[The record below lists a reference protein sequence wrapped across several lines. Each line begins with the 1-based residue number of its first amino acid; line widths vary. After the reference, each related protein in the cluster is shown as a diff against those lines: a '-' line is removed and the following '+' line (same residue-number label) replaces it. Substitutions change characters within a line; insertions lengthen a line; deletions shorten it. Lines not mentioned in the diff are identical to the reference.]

1 MAITLTGIVGNLTH
15 DPELRFTPKGD
26 PVASFSLAINER
38 IKQGNEWVDGKPE
51 WLRCEAWGQL
61 AENIVESVTKG
72 ATVII
77 NGRLTTETYRTRE
90 GEDRT
95 ALKVRCSHVAVDLGR
110 QTARANRQAKAG
122 EER

>member
-26 PVASFSLAINER
+26 TVASFSLAINER
-38 IKQGNEWVDGKPE
+38 IKQGNEWGDGKPE

-95 ALKVRCSHVAVDLGR
+95 ALKVRCHHVAVDLGR